1 MSLTS
6 PTSKMS
12 KSDKDPNGCVYLL
25 EKPEDIMRK
34 FKKAVTDSEACV
46 RYDPAN
52 KPVVTW
58 RAHANLLYSNWINY
72 YIYQVTPYNI
82 DEIY

>member
-1 MSLTS
+1 MGVR
-6 PTSKMS
+6 
-12 KSDKDPNGCVYLL
+12 SDVGLPKNYYLDDDP
-25 EKPEDIMRK
+25 
-34 FKKAVTDSEACV
+34 S
-46 RYDPAN
+46 N